1 MEQFLLISSTFL
13 LWFVFLVGLYFLLLL
28 LAGLVERAP
37 FLGNWQQRLD
47 RLLQFVLNI
56 YEPVAFIIL
65 AVVFV
70 LLNPWVDGGIV
81 AALVLL
87 GYQPLKNYVS
97 GRIFILTN
105 EIKIGQRIEVK
116 NHTGVI
122 QKIERLGLILQSQ
135 EGMRFVNYS
144 SLLSDGFVFLKG
156 EKVGGL
162 HQLQLRP
169 KEEQQQKNHQRILNN
184 RLFSCPYIDWS
195 FQPEIVLVE
204 DTAQRYDLKV
214 LVREEQHLGH
224 LMRLVREWG
233 YECVLGD

>member
-1 MEQFLLISSTFL
+1 MEQFFLICSTFL
-13 LWFVFLVGLYFLLLL
+13 LWFAFLVGLYFFLLLL
-28 LAGLVERAP
+28 SGLVGRAP
-37 FLGNWQQRLD
+37 FLGSWQQHIGRLI
-47 RLLQFVLNI
+47 QFVLDV
-56 YEPVAFIIL
+56 YEPIALIVL

-70 LLNPWVDGGIV
+70 LFNPWVNGGIV

-105 EIKIGQRIEVK
+105 EIRIGQRIEVK
-116 NHTGVI
+116 NHTGII

-144 SLLSDGFVFLKG
+144 SLLSEGFVLLKG

-169 KEEQQQKNHQRILNN
+169 LEENQKNHQQFISN
-184 RLFSCPYIDWS
+184 RLFSCPYVDWS
-195 FQPEIVLVE
+195 FRPEISLVE
-204 DTAQRYDLKV
+204 EAAQQYDLRV

-224 LMRLVREWG
+224 LLRLVKEWG
-233 YECVLGD
+233 YECVLND